1 MLARVGRVAKI
12 SNHSN
17 LNILSPK
24 QMLQILPIALTPIKA
39 GNKSENLLNEI
50 RQIISFYVE
59 QKNY

>member
-17 LNILSPK
+17 HNILSPK
-24 QMLQILPIALTPIKA
+24 EMLQILPIALTPIKA

-50 RQIISFYVE
+50 GQIINFYVE

>member
-17 LNILSPK
+17 HNILSPK

-39 GNKSENLLNEI
+39 GYKSENLLNEI
-50 RQIISFYVE
+50 GQIINFYVE

>member
-1 MLARVGRVAKI
+1 MLARVGGVAKI

-17 LNILSPK
+17 HNILSPK

-50 RQIISFYVE
+50 GQIINFYVE

>member
-17 LNILSPK
+17 HNILSPK
-24 QMLQILPIALTPIKA
+24 PMLQILLIALTPIKA

-50 RQIISFYVE
+50 D
-59 QKNY
+59 KL